1 MTVAERV
8 LSGETLLQMA
18 LKTCQDNW
26 STASIPE
33 RVSRPNY
40 DRAFAV
46 QICELAFEKC
56 AGSIESYEKML
67 ADFVHLS
74 EEFVRLQIELDRDGK
89 YKYSSFEEVRA
100 IVYDNPDVMEGRY
113 LNGLLISQALWM
125 NHRKIYGYFV
135 DDFCN
140 ENDPAGTVLE
150 VPTGTGVYVTEFATR
165 NPKWTARGVDLSSSS
180 VAFTREIARIR
191 KCSVAVSNE
200 NILDYGDGRTY
211 DRLICGELVEHL
223 ERPEELLLKLRGMM
237 APHSKLFLTTAI
249 WAANIDHIYLFTT
262 TQEVRDMLEK
272 YFVIESELVLPV
284 FDNKGP
290 EDAKTPINYAS
301 ILISKMSG

>member
-1 MTVAERV
+1 MTVADNV
-8 LSGETLLQMA
+8 PGGEELLDLA
-18 LKTCQDNW
+18 LATCKDNW

-33 RVSRPNY
+33 RVSRPDY

-56 AGSIESYEKML
+56 GTTIDGYKKML

-125 NHRKIYGYFV
+125 NHRKIYEYFV
-135 DDFCN
+135 DDFCGN
-140 ENDPAGTVLE
+140 NAPSGTVLE
-150 VPTGTGVYVTEFATR
+150 VPTGTGVYITEFASR
-165 NPKWTARGVDLSSSS
+165 NPQWKAQGVDLSASS
-180 VAFTREIARIR
+180 VAFTREIARLR
-191 KCSVAVSNE
+191 RCTVNVSNE
-200 NILDYGDGRTY
+200 NILEYSDGRTY
-211 DRLICGELVEHL
+211 DRLVCGELVEHL
-223 ERPEELLLKLRGMM
+223 EQPEELLQKLASMM
-237 APHSKLFLTTAI
+237 SPQSKLFLTTAI

-272 YFVIESELVLPV
+272 YFAIESELVLPV

-301 ILISKMSG
+301 ILVTKAS